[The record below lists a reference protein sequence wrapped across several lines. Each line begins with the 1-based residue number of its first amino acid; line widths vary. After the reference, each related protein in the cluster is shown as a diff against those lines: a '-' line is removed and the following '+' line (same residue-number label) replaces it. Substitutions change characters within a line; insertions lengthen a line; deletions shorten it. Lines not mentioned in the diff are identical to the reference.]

1 MKQKSS
7 SILIALLLVVSLTA
21 CSTEPSTAAVQTTS
35 NNVTFI
41 TVKQQALDVNYNLSG
56 TLTAYNEVPVTFRTA
71 GTVTSVK
78 GEIGQQVTKGA
89 VLATLDT
96 ADLNLSLADANQSV
110 AAAQADLSSASASLK
125 DAQASKQNSL
135 ATVSSANAQLESAQA
150 KIESARVSE
159 QSVLSGARS
168 QEKAQAQNAVNKAQ
182 TAYNQAKVEATRS
195 QTLASNGLL
204 TQQENEQ
211 AQTALADATD
221 TLKDAQAKLSLTLE
235 GASASERAN
244 AASTVKEA
252 QTGIANARATIEQAR
267 AGVAQ
272 AEAGIAQSQAGIE
285 KAKASYDQAVIA
297 KNKIVLSLSYTTLK
311 AQSSGVIL
319 EKNVSVGQTV
329 SAGSSGGGAM
339 GGSSDPFVIGETTR
353 LKVLLPIADSE
364 ISQWKVG
371 QQVSLSLYNDVRTGK
386 VTKLYPQ
393 TNESTGSINAEVT
406 VSNPKQDWKPGQ
418 VVKASRQATTQKG
431 ILLPVEAVISTGDK
445 PYVFR
450 NNKGKAIQ
458 TFVTVG
464 ESYNNQYLIKSGLHI
479 GDQVVVQGADR
490 LFNGDTLTT
499 PTKKGNLNTTNRTT
513 TEDKQ
518 EVTAHD

>member
-1 MKQKSS
+1 MNRKGYFAG
-7 SILIALLLVVSLTA
+7 IAILLVISLTA
-21 CSTEPSTAAVQTTS
+21 CSTDSSTIAVNTTS
-35 NNVTFI
+35 SNVTFTTI
-41 TVKQQALDVNYNLSG
+41 QKQALNVNYNLSG
-56 TLTAYNEVPVTFRTA
+56 TLTAYTETPITFRTA

-78 GEIGQQVTKGA
+78 GEIGQQVKKGA

-110 AAAQADLSSASASLK
+110 AAAQADLSSANASLK
-125 DAQASKQNSL
+125 DAQAAKQNAM
-135 ATVSSANAQLESAQA
+135 ATVSSANAQLASAQA
-150 KIESARVSE
+150 KIDSARVSE

-168 QEKAQAQNAVNKAQ
+168 QEKAQSQNAVNKAQ
-182 TAYNQAKVEATRS
+182 TAYNQAKAEATRS

-221 TLKDAQAKLSLTLE
+221 SLKDAQAKLSLTLE
-235 GASASERAN
+235 GASDSERAD
-244 AASTVKEA
+244 AASAVTQA
-252 QTGIANARATIEQAR
+252 QTGIASAQATIEQAK
-267 AGVAQ
+267 ASVAQ
-272 AEAGIAQSQAGIE
+272 AEAGIAQSQAGVD
-285 KAKASYDQAVIA
+285 KAKASYDQAITA

-311 AQSSGVIL
+311 AQTSGVIL

-353 LKVLLPIADSE
+353 LKVLLPVADSE

-371 QQVSLSLYNDVRTGK
+371 QEVSVSLYDDVRTGK
-386 VTKLYPQ
+386 VIKLYPQ

-445 PYVFR
+445 PYVFK
-450 NNKGKAIQ
+450 NIKGKAVQ

-464 ESYNNQYLIKSGLHI
+464 ESYNNQYVIKSGLQV
-479 GDQVVVQGADR
+479 GEQVVVQGADR
-490 LFNGDTLTT
+490 LFNGDTLAT
-499 PTKKGNLNTTNRTT
+499 PKNA
-513 TEDKQ
+513 Q

>member
-1 MKQKSS
+1 MNKKG
-7 SILIALLLVVSLTA
+7 IFIGIAILLVVSLTA
-21 CSTEPSTAAVQTTS
+21 CSTESSTATIKATS
-35 NNVTFI
+35 NNVQFTTI
-41 TVKQQALDVNYNLSG
+41 KEQAIDVNYNLSG
-56 TLTAYNEVPVTFRTA
+56 TLTAYTETPITFRTA

-78 GEIGQQVTKGA
+78 GEIGQQVSKGA

-125 DAQASKQNSL
+125 DAQASKQNAL
-135 ATVSSANAQLESAQA
+135 ATVSSANAQLASAQA
-150 KIESARVSE
+150 KIDSARVSQ

-182 TAYNQAKVEATRS
+182 TAYNQAKAEATRS

-211 AQTALADATD
+211 AQTALADAAD
-221 TLKDAQAKLSLTLE
+221 SLKDAQAKLSLTLE
-235 GASASERAN
+235 GASLSERAD
-244 AASTVKEA
+244 AASAVTQA
-252 QTGIANARATIEQAR
+252 QTGIASAQATIEQAK
-267 AGVAQ
+267 ASVAQ
-272 AEAGIAQSQAGIE
+272 ADAGIAQSQAGVD
-285 KAKASYDQAVIA
+285 KAKASYDQAITA
-297 KNKIVLSLSYTTLK
+297 KNKIVLNLSYTTLK
-311 AQSSGVIL
+311 AQASGVIL

-339 GGSSDPFVIGETTR
+339 GGSSDPFVIGEITR

-364 ISQWKVG
+364 ISQWKAG
-371 QQVSLSLYNDVRTGK
+371 QQVSVSLYNDVRTGK

-406 VSNPKQDWKPGQ
+406 ISNPKKDWKPGQ
-418 VVKASRQATTQKG
+418 VIKASRQAATTTG

-445 PYVFR
+445 PYVFK
-450 NNKGKAIQ
+450 NVKGKAIQ
-458 TFVTVG
+458 TFVVLG
-464 ESYNNQYLIKSGLHI
+464 ESYNNQYQIKSGLRI
-479 GDQVVVQGADR
+479 GDQVVTQGADR
-490 LFNGDTLTT
+490 LFNGDALASI
-499 PTKKGNLNTTNRTT
+499 PKNISKSSTNESTAAT
-513 TEDKQ
+513 SQ

>member
-1 MKQKSS
+1 MNPKRS
-7 SILIALLLVVSLTA
+7 SIVIALLLMVSLTA
-21 CSTEPSTAAVQTTS
+21 CSTEPSTATVQTTS
-35 NNVTFI
+35 NNVTFTTI
-41 TVKQQALDVNYNLSG
+41 KQQALDVNYDLSG
-56 TLTAYNEVPVTFRTA
+56 TLTAYNETPVTFRTA
-71 GTVTSVK
+71 GTVTAVK
-78 GEIGQQVTKGA
+78 GEIGQQVNKGA

-96 ADLNLSLADANQSV
+96 ADLQLSLADANQSV
-110 AAAQADLSSASASLK
+110 AAAQADLSSANASLK
-125 DAQASKQNSL
+125 DAQAAKQNSL

-150 KIESARVSE
+150 KIESARVSQ

-182 TAYNQAKVEATRS
+182 TAYNQAKAEATRS

-221 TLKDAQAKLSLTLE
+221 SLKDAQAKLSLIVE
-235 GASASERAN
+235 GASASERAS

-252 QTGIANARATIEQAR
+252 QTGIANAQATIEQAK

-272 AEAGIAQSQAGIE
+272 AEAGIAQSQANIQ
-285 KAKASYDQAVIA
+285 KSQASYDQAVIA

-311 AQSSGVIL
+311 AQASGVIL

-364 ISQWKVG
+364 INQWKVG
-371 QQVSLSLYNDVRTGK
+371 QQVSVSLYDDVRTGK

-418 VVKASRQATTQKG
+418 VIKASRQATTQKG

-450 NNKGKAIQ
+450 NNKGKAVQ
-458 TFVTVG
+458 TFVTIG
-464 ESYNNQYLIKSGLHI
+464 ESYNNQYLIKSGLQV

-490 LFNGDTLTT
+490 LFNGDALATPANSSTAKTNQSTT
-499 PTKKGNLNTTNRTT
+499 KN
-513 TEDKQ
+513 Q
-518 EVTAHD
+518 HEVTAHD

>member
-1 MKQKSS
+1 MNRKGYFAG
-7 SILIALLLVVSLTA
+7 IAILLVISLTA
-21 CSTEPSTAAVQTTS
+21 CSTDSSTIAVNTTS
-35 NNVTFI
+35 SNVTFTTI
-41 TVKQQALDVNYNLSG
+41 QKQALNVNYNLSG
-56 TLTAYNEVPVTFRTA
+56 TLTAYTETPITFRTA

-78 GEIGQQVTKGA
+78 GEIGQQVKKGA

-110 AAAQADLSSASASLK
+110 AAAQADLSSANASLK
-125 DAQASKQNSL
+125 DAQAAKQNAL
-135 ATVSSANAQLESAQA
+135 ATVSSANAQLASAQA
-150 KIESARVSE
+150 KIDSARVSQ

-168 QEKAQAQNAVNKAQ
+168 QEKAQSQNAVNKAQ
-182 TAYNQAKVEATRS
+182 TAYNQAKAEATRS

-211 AQTALADATD
+211 AQTALADAID
-221 TLKDAQAKLSLTLE
+221 SLKDAQAKLSLTLE
-235 GASASERAN
+235 GASHSERAD
-244 AASTVKEA
+244 AASAVTQA
-252 QTGIANARATIEQAR
+252 QTGIASAQATIEQAK
-267 AGVAQ
+267 ASVAQ
-272 AEAGIAQSQAGIE
+272 ADAGIAQSQAGID
-285 KAKASYDQAVIA
+285 KAKASYAQAITA

-311 AQSSGVIL
+311 AQASGVIL

-353 LKVLLPIADSE
+353 LKVLLPVADSE

-371 QQVSLSLYNDVRTGK
+371 QEVSVSLYDDVRTGK

-418 VVKASRQATTQKG
+418 VVKASRQATMQKG

-450 NNKGKAIQ
+450 NIKGKAVQ

-464 ESYNNQYLIKSGLHI
+464 ESYNNQYVIKSGLQV

-490 LFNGDTLTT
+490 LFNGDTLAT
-499 PTKKGNLNTTNRTT
+499 PKNA
-513 TEDKQ
+513 Q